1 MFKQNNN
8 SNEEPIDPNSAN
20 ATNKLHDNDVKQNKY
35 KNIINIFPGS
45 NETNAMN
52 YNIIDSLLEKE
63 KLHNK
68 TETWNKLDKTVKI
81 QKLHIF
87 AEKYGKD
94 NNLPVKD
101 IKSLKSFFIDC
112 LEKNKLQKTKD
123 VTYDKEKR
131 EIISIPALFFNVAN
145 RNFTLKILD
154 AKRVSTLKSLTPK
167 RTTLNND
174 LVEETK

>member
-8 SNEEPIDPNSAN
+8 SNEVSGETNYDI
-20 ATNKLHDNDVKQNKY
+20 TNKPQDNDTKNNKY

-68 TETWNKLDKTVKI
+68 TETWNKLDKTIKI

-87 AEKYGKD
+87 AEKYGKE

-131 EIISIPALFFNVAN
+131 EIISIPALFFNVSN

-174 LVEETK
+174 LVEDTK

>member
-8 SNEEPIDPNSAN
+8 PNEVPNE
-20 ATNKLHDNDVKQNKY
+20 TNKEDNDLKNNKY

-68 TETWNKLDKTVKI
+68 SETWNKLDKTIKI

-87 AEKYGKD
+87 AEKYGKE

-101 IKSLKSFFIDC
+101 IKSLKLFFVDC

-123 VTYDKEKR
+123 VNYDKEKR
-131 EIISIPALFFNVAN
+131 EIISIPALFFNVTN

-167 RTTLNND
+167 RTILNND
-174 LVEETK
+174 LVEDTK

>member
-8 SNEEPIDPNSAN
+8 TNEQHNETTSTDAV
-20 ATNKLHDNDVKQNKY
+20 NKTQENDLKQNKY

-123 VTYDKEKR
+123 VNYDKEKR
-131 EIISIPALFFNVAN
+131 DIISIPALFFNVSN

-167 RTTLNND
+167 RTILNND

>member
-1 MFKQNNN
+1 MFKQNNI
-8 SNEEPIDPNSAN
+8 SNEVSGETNDVV
-20 ATNKLHDNDVKQNKY
+20 TNKPQDNDTKNNKY

-87 AEKYGKD
+87 AEKYGKE

-131 EIISIPALFFNVAN
+131 EIISIPALFFNVSN

-174 LVEETK
+174 LFEDTK

>member
-8 SNEEPIDPNSAN
+8 SNEAPIENN
-20 ATNKLHDNDVKQNKY
+20 NEDNDVKINKY

-68 TETWNKLDKTVKI
+68 SETWNKLDKTIKI

-87 AEKYGKD
+87 SEKYGKE

-101 IKSLKSFFIDC
+101 IKSLKAFFIDC

-131 EIISIPALFFNVAN
+131 EIISIPALFFNVSN

-167 RTTLNND
+167 RTLLNND
-174 LVEETK
+174 LVEDTK

>member
-8 SNEEPIDPNSAN
+8 SNEVSGETNDDI
-20 ATNKLHDNDVKQNKY
+20 TNKPQDNDTKNNKY

-87 AEKYGKD
+87 AEKYGKE

-131 EIISIPALFFNVAN
+131 EIISIPALFFNVTN

-174 LVEETK
+174 LNEDTK

>member
-8 SNEEPIDPNSAN
+8 SNEAPNEN
-20 ATNKLHDNDVKQNKY
+20 NKEDNDMKNNKY

-68 TETWNKLDKTVKI
+68 SEAWNKLDKTIKI

-87 AEKYGKD
+87 AEKYGKE

-101 IKSLKSFFIDC
+101 IKSLKAFFIDC

-123 VTYDKEKR
+123 VNYDKEKR
-131 EIISIPALFFNVAN
+131 DIISIPALFFNVSN

-167 RTTLNND
+167 RTLLNND
-174 LVEETK
+174 LVEEPKL

>member
-1 MFKQNNN
+1 MF
-8 SNEEPIDPNSAN
+8 
-20 ATNKLHDNDVKQNKY
+20 TN
-35 KNIINIFPGS
+35 
-45 NETNAMN
+45 NETTTNDTPILQTNTYSNLPQNESN
-52 YNIIDSLLEKE
+52 YSIIDNLLENE
-63 KLHNK
+63 KIHNK
-68 TETWNKLDKTVKI
+68 SETWNKLDKTIKI

-87 AEKYGKD
+87 AEKYGKE

-101 IKSLKSFFIDC
+101 IKSLKAFFIDC

-123 VTYDKEKR
+123 VNYDKEKR
-131 EIISIPALFFNVAN
+131 EIISIPALFFNVSN

-167 RTTLNND
+167 RTLLNND

>member
-1 MFKQNNN
+1 MFKQNNI
-8 SNEEPIDPNSAN
+8 SNEVSGETNDVV
-20 ATNKLHDNDVKQNKY
+20 TNKPQDNDTKNNKY

-45 NETNAMN
+45 NETNVMN

-87 AEKYGKD
+87 AEKYGKE

-131 EIISIPALFFNVAN
+131 EIISIPALFFNVSN

-167 RTTLNND
+167 RTTINND
-174 LVEETK
+174 LFEDTK

>member
-8 SNEEPIDPNSAN
+8 TNEQPIEATDT
-20 ATNKLHDNDVKQNKY
+20 TNKTQENDLKQNKY

-87 AEKYGKD
+87 AEKYGKE

-123 VTYDKEKR
+123 INYDKDKR
-131 EIISIPALFFNVAN
+131 EIISIPALLFNISN

-174 LVEETK
+174 LVEHTK

>member
-8 SNEEPIDPNSAN
+8 SNEAPNEN
-20 ATNKLHDNDVKQNKY
+20 NNEDNDMKNNKY

-68 TETWNKLDKTVKI
+68 SETWNKLDKTIKI

-87 AEKYGKD
+87 SEKYGKE

-101 IKSLKSFFIDC
+101 IKSLKSFFVDC

-123 VTYDKEKR
+123 VNYDKEKR
-131 EIISIPALFFNVAN
+131 EIVSIPALFFNVPN

-167 RTTLNND
+167 RTILNND
-174 LVEETK
+174 LIEETK